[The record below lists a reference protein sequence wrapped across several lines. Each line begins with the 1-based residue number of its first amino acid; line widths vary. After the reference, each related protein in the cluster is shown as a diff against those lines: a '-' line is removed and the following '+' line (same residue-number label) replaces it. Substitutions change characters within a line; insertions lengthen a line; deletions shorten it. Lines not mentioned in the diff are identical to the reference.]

1 MASISRYENSIS
13 RRTTQSFRIG
23 LKTHS
28 CSSLGISQVSSL
40 TWEGI
45 VIGVNINLTSSI
57 YFPHLGTKD
66 GAVQGPSTGRP
77 EVAGYLDPRY
87 FS

>member
-1 MASISRYENSIS
+1 M
-13 RRTTQSFRIG
+13 
-23 LKTHS
+23 
-28 CSSLGISQVSSL
+28 SSL

-45 VIGVNINLTSSI
+45 VIGVNINLTSSV

-66 GAVQGPSTGRP
+66 GAIQGPSTGRP
-77 EVAGYLDPRY
+77 EVAGYLDPRD